1 MNTMNSYT
9 YTINDKRVNYYF
21 YKNLSNLKSIVGFK
35 NPIVI
40 IDENV
45 FHFNTRLLSKFECIV
60 IPSGEEFKNQRTVD
74 FIVDR
79 LIYLGADRSSQLIGI
94 GGGVVTD
101 ITGYVASIYMRGI
114 DFGFVPTTLLSMV
127 DASIGGKNGIDIGI
141 YKNMIGNIRQPSFIF
156 YDFSLLNT
164 LPNKEIING
173 FAEIIKHA
181 CVKDKN
187 MFKYLENFDS
197 KALIKNKDEF
207 YKLIQQNV
215 LLKTKVVTRD
225 EKENGERK
233 LLNFGHTLGH
243 AIENM
248 YQLSHGYSVSI
259 GMVYACKISEN
270 QFGFKETNR
279 VINLLKRYELP
290 TEFKFDKRK
299 VFENMKKDKKKEND
313 RMNYILLEK
322 IGKGYIESIAL
333 LNLKQII
340 LN

>member
-1 MNTMNSYT
+1 MNFYT
-9 YTINDKRVNYYF
+9 CEINDKTVNYF
-21 YKNLSNLKSIVGFK
+21 FFKNLNNLKSIVGFK
-35 NPIVI
+35 DPIVI
-40 IDENV
+40 TDENV
-45 FHFNTRLLSKFECIV
+45 FRFNSRHLSKFECIV
-60 IPSGEEFKNQRTVD
+60 IPSGEEFKNQRTID

-114 DFGFVPTTLLSMV
+114 DFGFVPTTLLAMV
-127 DASIGGKNGIDIGI
+127 DASIGGKNGIDVGI
-141 YKNMIGNIRQPSFIF
+141 YKNMVGNIKQPSFIF

-164 LPNKEIING
+164 LPKEEVING

-181 CVKDKN
+181 CIKDKD
-187 MFKYLENFDS
+187 MFNYLENFDS
-197 KALIKNKDEF
+197 KSLIENKAEF
-207 YKLIQQNV
+207 YKVIQQNV
-215 LLKTKVVTRD
+215 LLKTKVVTKD
-225 EKENGERK
+225 ECEKGDRK

-248 YQLSHGYSVSI
+248 YQLSHGHAVSI
-259 GMVYACKISEN
+259 GMVYACKISKS
-270 QFGFKETNR
+270 QLSFKETNR

-299 VFENMKKDKKKEND
+299 VFENMKRDKKKEHD
-313 RMNYILLEK
+313 KMNYILLEK
-322 IGKGYIESIAL
+322 IGKGCIESISL
-333 LNLKQII
+333 SHLKQII